1 MALCR
6 ATDATP
12 DRVTVQS
19 GRVTPVRRKTETRR
33 QQRIALFRKADRPTV
48 LATQRRRPGQS
59 HLGKADSSG
68 SWTRVEAF
76 PISASALRLPVLFGL
91 ERAAQALGHHANL
104 DTSYGLFLPS
114 GFSISRG
121 SGWLSSWS
129 EASGPA
135 VVLTVGPPRQIVV
148 RLEQYPCSTAKPYQ
162 SGTRPRVGEC
172 QSWELCRPEPVG
184 AQNLEMLLGAPS
196 TYAAYVGPPEESP
209 TLSGPVGDEQARKR
223 TGPAGHVSAGTLSH
237 LDADQLP

>member
-91 ERAAQALGHHANL
+91 ERAALALGHHANL
-104 DTSYGLFLPS
+104 DTSYGLFPALVLVGGFWTGCSAHS
-114 GFSISRG
+114 GASSANRRTTRTVPVQHRQAVSIRDETARG
-121 SGWLSSWS
+121 
-129 EASGPA
+129 
-135 VVLTVGPPRQIVV
+135 
-148 RLEQYPCSTAKPYQ
+148 
-162 SGTRPRVGEC
+162 RV
-172 QSWELCRPEPVG
+172 PI
-184 AQNLEMLLGAPS
+184 LGA
-196 TYAAYVGPPEESP
+196 
-209 TLSGPVGDEQARKR
+209 
-223 TGPAGHVSAGTLSH
+223 VSA
-237 LDADQLP
+237 